1 MCSAPKLRAL
11 AALCSLPGHSTPG
24 LRGSLPCPSALCPPG
39 HRLDQAFLE
48 PSWRKETPPP
58 SPRRA
63 PPNPKPFGDRSPQ
76 VSQTRTPGSAGPSV
90 RCGCP
95 HEETETYSLST
106 DGTLREGRAGWP
118 STCLLRAW
126 SQRAPPRSAGRPGEG
141 FTHAVG
147 HGSSRMSPA
156 SPPGGGA
163 FWPWEVKGR
172 GLQEWLRLAPGPS
185 PLPLPHESLGGDTAV
200 PSPGSAG
207 RGAAGCLSSQHQGP
221 GWSPRMDVHLRKVTC
236 GSATCLAWHYH
247 VRALPSRLPSRG
259 EGVGPPAPQLWAPYE
274 EVNSRC
280 LQEPPSHGLRA
291 SCAAGGLS
299 MGLPAI
305 TRKSVPS
312 DQHPTPRRPAA

>member
-1 MCSAPKLRAL
+1 MFSPKAQGLGGSVLPARTLDPWSAWLTPLSVTPVPPRAP
-11 AALCSLPGHSTPG
+11 SRPG
-24 LRGSLPCPSALCPPG
+24 LSRPPMEEGNAPAEHPQTPSRLETG
-39 HRLDQAFLE
+39 FHRCHRRE
-48 PSWRKETPPP
+48 PRDRLGPQSAAVVLMRKRRLTP
-58 SPRRA
+58 SPRSARCVRA
-63 PPNPKPFGDRSPQ
+63 G
-76 VSQTRTPGSAGPSV
+76 
-90 RCGCP
+90 
-95 HEETETYSLST
+95 
-106 DGTLREGRAGWP
+106 AGWP

-126 SQRAPPRSAGRPGEG
+126 SQWAPPRSAGRPGEG
-141 FTHAVG
+141 FTHTVG
-147 HGSSRMSPA
+147 HSSSRMSPA

-207 RGAAGCLSSQHQGP
+207 RGAAGCLSSWHQGP
-221 GWSPRMDVHLRKVTC
+221 GVEPAHGCSPSEGNLWV
-236 GSATCLAWHYH
+236 GH
-247 VRALPSRLPSRG
+247 VPGLALPREGPSLEAPQQGR
-259 EGVGPPAPQLWAPYE
+259 GVGPPAPQLWAPYE
-274 EVNSRC
+274 EVNSHC

-299 MGLPAI
+299 MGLPI